1 MGYRPA
7 ENEGKITGACV
18 ELIRANDPMK
28 EFSTYFFLALSALLP
43 LVNPPGTALE
53 LLSIVGAR
61 EARPYKVLARKM
73 AVNMTL
79 FLAAVA
85 VAGPYIL
92 QFFGISIEVLQL
104 VGGAVLAA
112 LGWQLLNQPD
122 SKREIEDPAVR
133 SAAEDCVTQ
142 WQTKAFYPLTFP
154 VTVGPGSVAVTLTLS
169 AQAKSLELAS
179 RIPAFVGIFTCVVLL
194 AVAIYVCCAYAP
206 FVTSRVPAGLVHGFL
221 RIIAFLLICIGVEI
235 AWHGLRTLV
244 LASH

>member
-1 MGYRPA
+1 VWREIPSRCS
-7 ENEGKITGACV
+7 ECV
-18 ELIRANDPMK
+18 PHLGRTTISMK
-28 EFSTYFFLALSALLP
+28 EFSTYFLLTLSALLP

-61 EARPYKVLARKM
+61 DASPYKVLARKM

-85 VAGPYIL
+85 LAGPYIL

-122 SKREIEDPAVR
+122 AKHATDDPGVR

-142 WQTKAFYPLTFP
+142 WKSKAFYPLTFP

-169 AQAKSLELAS
+169 AQAKNLELAS
-179 RIPAFVGIFTCVVLL
+179 RIPAFLGLFSCVVILS
-194 AVAIYVCCAYAP
+194 VAIYVCCAYAP
-206 FVTSRVPAGLVHGFL
+206 FVAARVPSGLVHGFL

-235 AWHGLRTLV
+235 AWHGLHALIV
-244 LASH
+244 AAHP